1 MARLGFLTIRARHPE
16 ASAAFYGVLGFV
28 FQPERHGQGPWH
40 MASTGEGPVLEIY
53 PAGVGDGAGSALIGI
68 EIGSAQALSALRP
81 RLEALGGAC
90 IAPPAAF
97 GAASARM
104 IFRDPD
110 GHQVMIVADRA

>member
-1 MARLGFLTIRARHPE
+1 M
-16 ASAAFYGVLGFV
+16 LGFV
-28 FQPERHGQGPWH
+28 FQRERHGQGPWH
-40 MASTGEGPVLEIY
+40 MASTGEGTVLEIY
-53 PAGVGDGAGSALIGI
+53 PAGVGDGAGSVLIGV
-68 EIGSAQALSALRP
+68 EIGGAQALGALRP

-104 IFRDPD
+104 IFCDPD